1 MHIIMK
7 HMFIKTSVAI
17 LASLA
22 LLSCAEKEKTI
33 MQEPQTLTLNTPVY
47 SSSLVDLETSTG
59 VELTCAGQPDY
70 GFNCPC
76 EYIAEASF
84 SEIFTEGS
92 YITLSTKS
100 TDPHFYVDAAELAA
114 GLTTLSGLSEDIFP
128 IITPVYFRVK
138 AVVKRNTDAAVVN
151 NEIGAIY
158 SNVVCYNQVRLH
170 YALAAFKAPTK
181 MSIIGAFCSWSWDS
195 SFDMIPEW
203 YDTAKD
209 PIGTFWR
216 LMYVPDE
223 CGMKFNIEKAWDGNE
238 QGFEAVKN
246 RITDEAGAG
255 VKASDDGNIV
265 FENGGWYLVIIKTAI
280 VGRTYEFSLE
290 VKNPDVY
297 LFGACN
303 GGAWEA
309 KDEWKFSVPADETG
323 DFVSPA
329 FAADGEVRATVLVD
343 PANWWHSE
351 FLVFGNQLVYR
362 GTGPDQERVSA
373 NAGQKISINFTN
385 GTGSIN

>member
-1 MHIIMK
+1 MK
-7 HMFIKTSVAI
+7 HILLITAVSL
-17 LASLA
+17 LASMTLF
-22 LLSCAEKEKTI
+22 SCTEKELTT
-33 MQEPQTLTLNTPVY
+33 MQEPHTFTLNTPVY
-47 SSSLVDLETSTG
+47 STSLIDLENSSG
-59 VELTCAGQPDY
+59 VELVCAGQPDY

-76 EYIAEASF
+76 EYVAQASF
-84 SEIFTEGS
+84 TENFTEGS
-92 YITLSTKS
+92 YITLSTS
-100 TDPHFYVDAAELAA
+100 SSDPKFSVDAAELASE
-114 GLTTLSGLSEDIFP
+114 LTTLSGLDEKAFP

-138 AVVKRNTDAAVVN
+138 AVVKRNADAAVVN
-151 NEIGAIY
+151 TELGAIY
-158 SNVVCYNQVRLH
+158 SNVVCFNRVRLH

-181 MSIIGAFCSWSWDS
+181 MAITGAFCGWSWDS
-195 SFDMIPEW
+195 SFDMVPEW
-203 YDTAKD
+203 YDTSKD

-238 QGFEAVKN
+238 KGFDAVKD

-265 FENGGWYLVIIKTAI
+265 IEKAGWYLVIIKTAI
-280 VGRTYEFSLE
+280 VGRTYEFSLV
-290 VKNPDVY
+290 VKKPDVY

-309 KDEWKFSVPADETG
+309 KEEWKFSVPADETG
-323 DFVSPA
+323 EFVSPA

-373 NAGQKISINFTN
+373 NAGQKIYINFTN
-385 GTGSIN
+385 GTGSIK